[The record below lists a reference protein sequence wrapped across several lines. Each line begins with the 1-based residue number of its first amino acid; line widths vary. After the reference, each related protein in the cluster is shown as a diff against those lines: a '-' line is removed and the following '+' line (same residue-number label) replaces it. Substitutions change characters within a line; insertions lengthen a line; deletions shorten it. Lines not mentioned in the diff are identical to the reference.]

1 MAIEE
6 RVARLEGITEQIDRR
21 LSNMER
27 GLEALVA
34 NKADKWE
41 TRLWFT
47 TMLTLLAALLG
58 IVIAKL

>member
-6 RVARLEGITEQIDRR
+6 RVARLKGITEQINRR
-21 LSNMER
+21 LTNIER
-27 GLEALVA
+27 TLE

-47 TMLTLLAALLG
+47 TMLTLLGALLG